1 MVIPFPGFVVVTG
14 RATVDEEEV
23 EVVTT
28 TVLELEVKAE
38 DTPVVLEVEVD
49 EGPGEGS
56 ESSMASTQYDLPT
69 CKVQPEVLASDGF

>member
-14 RATVDEEEV
+14 GATVDEEEV

-28 TVLELEVKAE
+28 TVLELELKAE
-38 DTPVVLEVEVD
+38 DTLVLEVEVD

-69 CKVQPEVLASDGF
+69 CKVQPDVLASDGF